1 MKLKLP
7 GALAYIGGLLVSLVL
22 VAYGVILL
30 ITYIPSFIQ
39 AIASEHPTVE
49 TIIATV
55 FLLAAFVLIAAE
67 GLTILPVAV
76 KGLKTSLTG
85 GDNDKIV
92 KGTARIYS
100 ISASYGILGVALVT
114 AMNII
119 GGGGIVIDWTAL
131 IFNASVIVLFV
142 VGSILYRGYSRLVSL
157 ILFAI
162 APVLQLISLIQS
174 LTGFSVDGLTP
185 VLNILRFVSFAL
197 LAGGTIF
204 LYVTAIIPI
213 VGGKKGE

>member
-22 VAYGVILL
+22 VAYGIIPL

-39 AIASEHPTVE
+39 AIASDHPSVA
-49 TIIATV
+49 TILTTV
-55 FLLAAFVLIAAE
+55 FLFSVFVLTAAE
-67 GLTILPVAV
+67 GLTILPIAV

-100 ISASYGILGVALVT
+100 VSASYGILGVALVT

-119 GGGGIVIDWTAL
+119 GGGGIVIDWPTL
-131 IFNASVIVLFV
+131 IFNASIIVLFI
-142 VGSILYRGYSRLVSL
+142 VGSILYKGYNRLVSL

-162 APVLQLISLIQS
+162 APVLQLISLIGS
-174 LTGFSVDGLTP
+174 LTAISMDELTQ
-185 VLNILRFVSFAL
+185 VFNIIRFVSFAL